1 MCSLFRPVILF
12 VAAVTFLAT
21 DQVFAQ
27 PANIPSGFQ
36 IVLDGSIRMINKD
49 VQQPDGTLERWA
61 IMYDPARVGVAST
74 TPGVFLGNV
83 FRATG
88 GEPARGRHVEDEQA
102 KPATREGAT
111 TDRMA
116 VQDRGRVS
124 CRRCRCAMDDLDDDD
139 SQRRDPFVEGSRRGA
154 CWKHNGPQ
162 SLLGPALGLSPLGK
176 LRNFSARRRTFPG
189 VKAFV
194 DDLPPEVR
202 ADLDRVLTF
211 DGDELFKGYVQNLRD
226 NSFHYPHPDLPALRE
241 ALHAGRDFKSEIRV
255 AGRIRDLR
263 APVGDHMAGS
273 LLFPDLEYEALRR
286 FNERVRDLH
295 MVLCQAVPIVVQ
307 AYAAKK
313 GAELR
318 GDVENT

>member
-1 MCSLFRPVILF
+1 MRSFSSMCSLFRPVILF

-194 DDLPPEVR
+194 DDLLQKCVR
-202 ADLDRVLTF
+202 T
-211 DGDELFKGYVQNLRD
+211 
-226 NSFHYPHPDLPALRE
+226 ST
-241 ALHAGRDFKSEIRV
+241 
-255 AGRIRDLR
+255 
-263 APVGDHMAGS
+263 GS
-273 LLFPDLEYEALRR
+273 
-286 FNERVRDLH
+286 
-295 MVLCQAVPIVVQ
+295 
-307 AYAAKK
+307 
-313 GAELR
+313 
-318 GDVENT
+318 